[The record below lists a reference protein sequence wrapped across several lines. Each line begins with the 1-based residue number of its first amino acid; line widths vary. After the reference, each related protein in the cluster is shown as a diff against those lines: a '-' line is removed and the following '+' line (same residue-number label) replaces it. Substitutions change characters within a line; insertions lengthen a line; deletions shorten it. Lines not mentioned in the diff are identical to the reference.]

1 MISKVKT
8 ILLLV
13 ILSIGVA
20 AVFSPAVLAEGGDE
34 GSSCGGVRTA
44 ILNCSQEGDDENIEN
59 SGVWGIL
66 QITLNIMAAGVGI
79 AAIGGFIYA
88 GLLYAAAG
96 DSQEQVKKAI
106 GIITNVVIGLAL
118 FAVMYTAVNYLVPGG
133 ILG

>member
-1 MISKVKT
+1 MISKAKT

-13 ILSIGVA
+13 VLSMGAA
-20 AVFSPAVLAEGGDE
+20 AVFSPVALADTGN
-34 GSSCGGVRTA
+34 SCGGVETA
-44 ILNCSQEGDDENIEN
+44 ILNCKETGDGEDIEN

-66 QITLNIMAAGVGI
+66 SITLNIMAAGVGV

>member
-1 MISKVKT
+1 MISKAKT

-13 ILSIGVA
+13 VLSIGAA
-20 AVFSPAVLAEGGDE
+20 AVFSPVALAGTGN
-34 GSSCGGVRTA
+34 SCGGVETA
-44 ILNCSQEGDDENIEN
+44 ILNCTETGDGEDIEN

-66 QITLNIMAAGVGI
+66 RITLNIMAAGVGV